1 KLSFQCDKCDGTMN
15 RIPEVFDCWV
25 ESASMPYG
33 QMHYPF
39 ENQDKFEKNFPA
51 EFIAEG
57 VDQTRAWFYVLHV
70 LGTGVFNKPAYKNVV
85 VNGIVLAEDGHKMS
99 KSKKN
104 YPDPMNIVNKYGADA
119 LRYYLTTSSVMK
131 AEDLRFSEKGVDEVY
146 KKVVLITMNVLSF
159 YKMFEKSEPLPFE
172 PSGVSNVLDKWIIAK
187 VNEMV
192 SEVTTQMD
200 SYDLQR
206 ASKPIAEF
214 VNELSTWYV
223 RRSRDRFKKDDN
235 TQAVATLKYVLGKL
249 SLSMAPF
256 MPFLSEHLWS
266 ELGNK
271 ESVHLQ
277 DWPKFEELLVKK
289 DVLEKMKKSRLLVEL
304 GLAVRDEA
312 KIKVRQPLEYL
323 WYRSENLGDEY
334 NLIIAEE
341 LNVKE
346 IKAVEAISEKANR
359 ITKEENGLEVTLKT
373 EISDELLLEGL
384 VRELTRQINSLRRKQ
399 GLTIEDKVKLVYNT
413 KGLNLQKVFANQEL
427 VEKLKSATLLTEV
440 ESGDAEIEVKV
451 NDEEIKI
458 TLVD

>member
-1 KLSFQCDKCDGTMN
+1 
-15 RIPEVFDCWV
+15 
-25 ESASMPYG
+25 
-33 QMHYPF
+33 
-39 ENQDKFEKNFPA
+39 
-51 EFIAEG
+51 
-57 VDQTRAWFYVLHV
+57 
-70 LGTGVFNKPAYKNVV
+70 
-85 VNGIVLAEDGHKMS
+85 
-99 KSKKN
+99 
-104 YPDPMNIVNKYGADA
+104 
-119 LRYYLTTSSVMK
+119 
-131 AEDLRFSEKGVDEVY
+131 
-146 KKVVLITMNVLSF
+146 
-159 YKMFEKSEPLPFE
+159 
-172 PSGVSNVLDKWIIAK
+172 
-187 VNEMV
+187 
-192 SEVTTQMD
+192 
-200 SYDLQR
+200 
-206 ASKPIAEF
+206 
-214 VNELSTWYV
+214 
-223 RRSRDRFKKDDN
+223 
-235 TQAVATLKYVLGKL
+235 
-249 SLSMAPF
+249 
-256 MPFLSEHLWS
+256 
-266 ELGNK
+266 
-271 ESVHLQ
+271 
-277 DWPKFEELLVKK
+277 
-289 DVLEKMKKSRLLVEL
+289 MKKSRLLVEL